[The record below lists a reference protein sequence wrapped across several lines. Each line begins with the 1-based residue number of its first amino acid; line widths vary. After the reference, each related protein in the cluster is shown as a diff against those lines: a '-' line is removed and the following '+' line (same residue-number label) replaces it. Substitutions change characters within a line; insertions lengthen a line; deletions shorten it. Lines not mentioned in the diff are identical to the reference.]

1 MRRVLEGKDKGFT
14 LLEVLVAVG
23 LLAMLSGLMYQAMS
37 LTFRARETIARI
49 EDLNHCAQVALHHLT
64 RDISMAF
71 LSNHVD
77 PLEPKTITLFDGEES
92 SILFTYLGHERRQR
106 GAKESDQGV
115 VEYRLERDPD
125 GSGTMALVR
134 REKPLLDAEP
144 ERGGTKEVL
153 VSGVKEFTLK
163 YWDDNAEDWRD
174 EWKVYMEDAL
184 KGGIADN
191 ASPAIAPV
199 GAAVTKAMQEQ
210 ILERFRLPSRVYI
223 RLVLEDSEG
232 YEFAFETQTRIH
244 LRAPLNF

>member
-1 MRRVLEGKDKGFT
+1 MKQSLCKEDRGFT

-23 LLAMLSGLMYQAMS
+23 LLAMLSAVMFEAMR

-49 EDLNHCAQVALHHLT
+49 EDLNHAAQVALHHLT

-71 LSNHVD
+71 LSNHMD
-77 PLEPKTITLFDGEES
+77 TQEPKTLTLFDGEES

-106 GAKESDQGV
+106 GVKESDQGV
-115 VEYRLERDPD
+115 VEYRLERDPE

-163 YWDDNAEDWRD
+163 YWDDTAEEWRD
-174 EWKVYMEDAL
+174 EWKVFMEDAL
-184 KGGIADN
+184 KGGVTG
-191 ASPAIAPV
+191 SVTPSVAPV
-199 GAAVTKAMQEQ
+199 VGAVVKAAQDQ
-210 ILERFRLPSRVYI
+210 ILEQFRLPSRVYI
-223 RLVLEDSEG
+223 RLVLEDWQG
-232 YEFAFETQTRIH
+232 NEFAFETQTRVH